1 MLIVENTTMV
11 VKGRTNS
18 KGLLIFH
25 VHLHPYP
32 FLLINVQL
40 TFILLCDRVYP
51 RPTGEL
57 KYNLLY
63 ALNTLKRIFLLN
75 SYI

>member
-11 VKGRTNS
+11 VKDRTNS
-18 KGLLIFH
+18 IELLLFH
-25 VHLHPYP
+25 VHLHPYT

-40 TFILLCDRVYP
+40 TLILLCDRVYP

-63 ALNTLKRIFLLN
+63 ALSTLKRIFLLN